1 MGSTR
6 KGTLVAG
13 LVALFL
19 VAPCEWPRRYVLDLI
34 AIILTRFKDPKRPLR
49 FDVYLFGARTFVQG
63 RGKFSFKPWR
73 GDQHAALVNSQH
85 RSLQN
90 TRLGCREIAIAEAE
104 DFYTHMNE
112 ATTGQIDKILQQ
124 VPAEDAVPSLSKCA
138 SPPKQSRMLSQLMAA
153 WNTEDIAPAAV
164 SLKSQRGQRM
174 N

>member
-1 MGSTR
+1 MACNEAKTGWALLE
-6 KGTLVAG
+6 KGLWWP
-13 LVALFL
+13 ALL
-19 VAPCEWPRRYVLDLI
+19 LSSSSPLWNGHE
-34 AIILTRFKDPKRPLR
+34 DPKRSLR

-85 RSLQN
+85 RNLQN
-90 TRLGCREIAIAEAE
+90 TRLGCREVAIAEAD
-104 DFYTHMNE
+104 DFYTHMSE

-124 VPAEDAVPSLSKCA
+124 VPAEDAVPPLSKCA

-153 WNTEDIAPAAV
+153 WDTEDIAPAAV
-164 SLKSQRGQRM
+164 SLKSQRGQRT